1 MIKLTL
7 RVILIFGLL
16 AATPLAVAAETPSAE
31 EVLARVD
38 RNLQPESAEMYRRL
52 INIEPDG
59 SRKEFTLYSLR
70 KGRDRMV
77 ALFLEPASERGR
89 ATLRR
94 DDNMWLYIPEV
105 GRPIRITSLQSVVGG
120 VFNNSD
126 IMRLDYQSEYEA
138 FAMSEYDDHYRLE
151 LKARSGAVA
160 YDRLVMLV
168 DREALVPTEIE
179 CRTAEGMLIKTLRYS
194 RLQDFGDGLLRP
206 SVLETDSPLYEG
218 YRSLM
223 VWGQITPRE
232 LADEVF
238 TLSYLPRIEEL
249 R

>member
-1 MIKLTL
+1 MFIL
-7 RVILIFGLL
+7 RTIIICGLLL
-16 AATPLAVAAETPSAE
+16 AAAPLTGMAGSLTAE

-77 ALFLEPASERGR
+77 ALFLEPASEKGR
-89 ATLRR
+89 ATLRQ

-120 VFNNSD
+120 VFNNAD
-126 IMRLDYQSEYEA
+126 IMRLDYQSEYQA
-138 FAMSEYDDHYRLE
+138 VAMTDQDEHYRLE

-179 CRTAEGMLIKTLRYS
+179 CRTADGMLIKTLRYS
-194 RLQDFGDGLLRP
+194 RLKDFGDGLLRP

-218 YRSLM
+218 YRSVM
-223 VWGQITPRE
+223 VWAQITPRE

>member
-1 MIKLTL
+1 MLRLFIVFWVVGLTASP
-7 RVILIFGLL
+7 
-16 AATPLAVAAETPSAE
+16 AAALTAA

-38 RNLQPESAEMYRRL
+38 RNLQPESAEMYRQL

-59 SRKEFTLYSLR
+59 SRKEFVLYSLR
-70 KGRDRMV
+70 KGRDRTV
-77 ALFLEPASERGR
+77 ALFLSPASEKGR
-89 ATLRR
+89 ATLRQ

-120 VFNNSD
+120 VFNNAD

-138 FAMSEYDDHYRLE
+138 LELTTEGDEYHLE

-160 YDRLVMLV
+160 YDRLTMRV
-168 DREALVPTEIE
+168 DREALLPIEIE
-179 CRTAEGMLIKTLRYS
+179 CRTADGMLIKTLRYS
-194 RLQDFGDGLLRP
+194 ELKDFGNGIFRP
-206 SVLETDSPLYEG
+206 SVLETESPLYQG
-218 YRSLM
+218 YRSVM
-223 VWGQITPRE
+223 IWGRITPRE

>member
-1 MIKLTL
+1 MLIL
-7 RVILIFGLL
+7 RVILICGLL
-16 AATPLAVAAETPSAE
+16 AAAPLAVAAQTLSAE

-138 FAMSEYDDHYRLE
+138 VAMSEHDDHYRLE
-151 LKARSGAVA
+151 LMARSGAVA

-232 LADEVF
+232 LADEMF